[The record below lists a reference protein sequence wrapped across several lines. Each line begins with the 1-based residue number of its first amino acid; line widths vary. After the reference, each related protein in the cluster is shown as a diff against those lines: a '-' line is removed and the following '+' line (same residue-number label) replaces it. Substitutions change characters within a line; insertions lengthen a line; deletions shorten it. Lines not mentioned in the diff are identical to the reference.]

1 KRLFGAALI
10 LTSGAVVP
18 NPAQAGFFDFL
29 FAPFQ
34 APEGPSV
41 YERVPT
47 IIHRPRV
54 RVHAPHPHRAAAASK
69 KLIVTER
76 SGPRHAPTRVDL
88 MDDDS
93 LRRGDAVMTQDGI
106 RIFVGPSGDHHQPED
121 FQAVTEIKNLS
132 KRERQA
138 LVGLDR
144 PLAAKQ
150 SPKSTTSDDLLT
162 GRSAADGKITTGE
175 TITDPNGRMIRYVG
189 P

>member
-1 KRLFGAALI
+1 
-10 LTSGAVVP
+10 
-18 NPAQAGFFDFL
+18 
-29 FAPFQ
+29 
-34 APEGPSV
+34 
-41 YERVPT
+41 
-47 IIHRPRV
+47 
-54 RVHAPHPHRAAAASK
+54 
-69 KLIVTER
+69 
-76 SGPRHAPTRVDL
+76 
-88 MDDDS
+88 
-93 LRRGDAVMTQDGI
+93 
-106 RIFVGPSGDHHQPED
+106 PED